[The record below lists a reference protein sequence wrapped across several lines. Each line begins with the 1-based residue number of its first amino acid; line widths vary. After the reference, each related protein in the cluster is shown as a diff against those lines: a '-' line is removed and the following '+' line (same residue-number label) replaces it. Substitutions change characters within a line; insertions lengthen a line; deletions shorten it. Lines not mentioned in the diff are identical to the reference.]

1 MEVLLSNSS
10 LTKLSAS
17 ISKEIQDE
25 YFERESMDCFIQR
38 DHKPQA
44 SSMCWTLAYTKCFC
58 CMQLSNKAPNIA
70 KDSFSQDDF
79 DRLTEEYDVKK
90 SRKHL
95 LDVLPFFL
103 EIFQITILFLP

>member
-1 MEVLLSNSS
+1 
-10 LTKLSAS
+10 
-17 ISKEIQDE
+17 
-25 YFERESMDCFIQR
+25 
-38 DHKPQA
+38 
-44 SSMCWTLAYTKCFC
+44 
-58 CMQLSNKAPNIA
+58 MQLSNKAPNIA